1 MVIKHGA
8 LGDLVQAFDGFA
20 TLRAGHPEA
29 HLALLTT
36 GPFAGLA
43 RAMPFFDE
51 ILIDPRASGFNLSAF
66 LKMRKLFRSGWSRIY
81 DFQSS
86 RRTRRY
92 FQHLIPADVEFV
104 GVPSMASHVLPDMT
118 GVNNRDRMIKTAEL
132 GGNQFTEAPLT
143 WLQAEKNNWPA
154 KAAILVPGCSP
165 AKPQKRWPAERFAEL
180 AILLHEKGYTP
191 ILAGTSLDRSVGDA
205 IMGLAPMCQDYI
217 GRTNLMELASF
228 MAGASMVVGND
239 TGPVFLGA
247 RLGAPTLM
255 VMSKH
260 TDPAMSAP
268 VGPNADWIKQ
278 DDISAITADD
288 VMAAATRITAN

>member
-20 TLRAGHPEA
+20 TLRAGHSDA
-29 HLALLTT
+29 HLTLLTT
-36 GPFAGLA
+36 APFEGLA
-43 RAMPFFDE
+43 RAMPFFDDV
-51 ILIDPRASGFNLSAF
+51 LIDPRASGFNLSALF
-66 LKMRKLFRSGWSRIY
+66 KMRKLFRSGWSRIY

-104 GVPSMASHVLPDMT
+104 GVPTGASHVLPDMT
-118 GVNNRDRMIKTAEL
+118 GVNNRDRMIKTAAL
-132 GGNQFTEAPLT
+132 GGNKFTEAPLN
-143 WLQAEKNNWPA
+143 WLQAEQKDWPKNA
-154 KAAILVPGCSP
+154 VILVPGCSP
-165 AKPQKRWPAERFAEL
+165 AKPQKRWPAEQFAEL
-180 AILLHEKGYTP
+180 AILLHDKGFIP
-191 ILAGTSLDRSVGDA
+191 VLAGTSLDRSVGDA
-205 IMGLAPMCQDYI
+205 IMALAPMCQDYI
-217 GRTNLMELASF
+217 GRTSLMELASL

-255 VMSKH
+255 VMSQH

-268 VGPNADWIKQ
+268 VGPHADWIKQ

-288 VMAAATRITAN
+288 VMAAATRIMAG